1 MSRLQKKYNTKIV
14 PKLQKEFNLKNPMA
28 VPKITKVVINVGIGD
43 ITKNKISI
51 QKALSYVSNLAGQK
65 PALMK
70 AKKSIA
76 EFDIRE
82 GSPVGLKCNLRG
94 KRAMDFLDKF
104 FTFILPRVRDFQGLK
119 KKAFDGMGNYT
130 IGLTEQIIF
139 PEVEYDKIDKVRGM
153 EITIVT
159 NANNDK
165 KAMRLLEEMG
175 MVFEKEISNS

>member
-1 MSRLQKKYNTKIV
+1 MSRLQKKYNTEIV
-14 PKLQKEFNLKNPMA
+14 PKLQKEFKLKNPMA
-28 VPKITKVVINVGIGD
+28 VPKVTKVVINVGIGD
-43 ITKNKISI
+43 IAKNKTSI

-76 EFDIRE
+76 EFNIRE
-82 GSPVGLKCNLRG
+82 GSPVGLKCSLRG
-94 KRAMDFLDKF
+94 KRAMEFLDKF
-104 FTFILPRVRDFQGLK
+104 FTLVLPRVRDFQGLK
-119 KKAFDGMGNYT
+119 KKAFDGSGNYT

-175 MVFEKEISNS
+175 MVFEKKLNN